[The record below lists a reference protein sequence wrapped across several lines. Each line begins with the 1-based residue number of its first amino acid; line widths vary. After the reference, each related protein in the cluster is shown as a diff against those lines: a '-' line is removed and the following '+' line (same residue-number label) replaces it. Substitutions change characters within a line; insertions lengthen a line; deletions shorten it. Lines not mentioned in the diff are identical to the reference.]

1 MNHDSA
7 MPGLRF
13 AARKVGILM
22 MVKGVVLGLMRLNFL
37 SLMRP
42 RERLGNLREVNLF
55 GCGWSGLGL
64 VRMGNHLAVDILG

>member
-1 MNHDSA
+1 
-7 MPGLRF
+7 
-13 AARKVGILM
+13 M